1 MERYRI
7 VLADDHALIRHGLRR
22 IIEEHTDMEVVGEAD
37 DGLELLG
44 SLNSLRPHMVV
55 LDMSMPKLRGLEA
68 IGEIKLK
75 HPGVKVLVLSMHKE
89 YVFQALSSGADGYL
103 LKEDA
108 SRELFLAIDR
118 IRQGGK
124 YLSHSLG
131 DLVAERLSDRNIEP
145 VSESLSAREREV
157 LKLIAD
163 GKTNKEISQLLSIS
177 VRTVEGHRANIMSKL
192 DLKNTAELVKYAI
205 KKGYA

>member
-1 MERYRI
+1 
-7 VLADDHALIRHGLRR
+7 
-22 IIEEHTDMEVVGEAD
+22 
-37 DGLELLG
+37 
-44 SLNSLRPHMVV
+44 MVV

-68 IGEIKLK
+68 ISEIKLK
-75 HPGVKVLVLSMHKE
+75 HPSVKILILSMHKE
-89 YVFQALSSGADGYL
+89 YVFRALSSGIDGYL

-131 DLVAERLSDRNIEP
+131 ELVAETLYDKNFEP
-145 VSESLSAREREV
+145 VSEPLSAREREV
-157 LKLIAD
+157 LKLVAD

-177 VRTVEGHRANIMSKL
+177 VRTVEGYRAHIMSKL
-192 DLKNTAELVKYAI
+192 DVKNTAELVKYAI
-205 KKGYA
+205 QKGYA

>member
-1 MERYRI
+1 MERYGI
-7 VLADDHALIRHGLRR
+7 VLADDHTLIRHGLKR
-22 IIEEHTDMEVVGEAD
+22 IIEENTEMEVVGEAG
-37 DGLELLG
+37 DGLELLEI
-44 SLNSLRPHMVV
+44 LNSLHPHMVV

-68 IGEIKLK
+68 ISEIKLK
-75 HPGVKVLVLSMHKE
+75 HPSVKILILSMHKE
-89 YVFQALSSGADGYL
+89 YVFRALSSGIDGYL

-131 DLVAERLSDRNIEP
+131 ELVAETLYDKNFEP
-145 VSESLSAREREV
+145 VSEPLSAREREV
-157 LKLIAD
+157 LKLVAD

-177 VRTVEGHRANIMSKL
+177 VRTVEGYRAHIMSKL
-192 DLKNTAELVKYAI
+192 DVKNTAELVKYAI
-205 KKGYA
+205 QKGYA